1 MPIYNETMQYSVFFI
16 CGKRL
21 LPGTLIVQ
29 KYRAPVKAAEGSG
42 LQARRAALRGRRQKN
57 LQIFPEKTA
66 GLSNGAYQHVPGGKR
81 RAYTMKTTC
90 TAGFTIERKVP
101 PP

>member
-1 MPIYNETMQYSVFFI
+1 MQYSVFFI
-16 CGKRL
+16 CGKRP

-57 LQIFPEKTA
+57 CKFFRKKLPAFQMVRINMCRAENA
-66 GLSNGAYQHVPGGKR
+66 GHTR
-81 RAYTMKTTC
+81 
-90 TAGFTIERKVP
+90 
-101 PP
+101 

>member
-1 MPIYNETMQYSVFFI
+1 MQYSVFFI
-16 CGKRL
+16 CGKRP

-90 TAGFTIERKVP
+90 TAGFTIERKVDP
-101 PP
+101 L